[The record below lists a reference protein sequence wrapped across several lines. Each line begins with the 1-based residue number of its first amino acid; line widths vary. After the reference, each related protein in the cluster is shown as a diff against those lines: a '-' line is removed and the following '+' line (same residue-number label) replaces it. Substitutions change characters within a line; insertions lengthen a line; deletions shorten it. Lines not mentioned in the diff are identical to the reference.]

1 MGIRLVYNHER
12 RALALDQP
20 LHPLDERLRL
30 HRAFGLLLAAD
41 AHVDLAGFHLLVADD
56 ELERHLLHGVLADLG
71 VHLLVAHVNVHAH
84 AGGLQL
90 VADFV
95 GVGVVLLADRD
106 DDHLHRRQP
115 HREGSGVVLDE
126 HAEEALD

>member
-1 MGIRLVYNHER
+1 MVCLECR
-12 RALALDQP
+12 RLALNQP
-20 LHPLDERLRL
+20 LHPLHERLRL
-30 HRAFGLLLAAD
+30 HRPFGLFLPAD
-41 AHVDLAGFHLLVADD
+41 AHVDLAGLHLAVAED

-71 VHLLVAHVNVHAH
+71 VHLLVAQINVHAH

-115 HREGSGVVLDE
+115 HRERSGVVLDE
-126 HAEEALD
+126 HAEEALPEP